1 MGHYFLGHI
10 VSTTSKEYQPL
21 LYMCTVHTTQQCS
34 WYTTLF
40 PYLNAEH
47 KWRSFD
53 LVDLAR
59 RNLKIIFLVK
69 LWTLGLKDISIPSF
83 IFCASLKFWHISTAE
98 KENCK
103 SVLLTQYNRA
113 IFCPNMALCNNI
125 LQSLKF
131 CQKKADHL
139 S

>member
-34 WYTTLF
+34 LYTITHKYRETTLF

-69 LWTLGLKDISIPSF
+69 LCTLGLKDISIPSF
-83 IFCASLKFWHISTAE
+83 ISVQACSSGIFSTAVIDI
-98 KENCK
+98 CK
-103 SVLLTQYNRA
+103 SVRLTQYNRA
-113 IFCPNMALCNNI
+113 IFCPNMSLCNNI
-125 LQSLKF
+125 L
-131 CQKKADHL
+131 
-139 S
+139 